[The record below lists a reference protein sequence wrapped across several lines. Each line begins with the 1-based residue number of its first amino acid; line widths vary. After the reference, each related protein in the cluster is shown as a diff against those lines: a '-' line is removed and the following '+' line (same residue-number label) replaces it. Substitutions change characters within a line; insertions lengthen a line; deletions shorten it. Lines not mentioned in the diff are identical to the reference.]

1 MAALRGTGWL
11 RRKPMEITP
20 ALRATRFSQLKPGE
34 LFIFPNDSS
43 SVVALV
49 AADPSRDGDL
59 CAIPLGPALPPE
71 LIGRIANLPGH
82 TGVLSYGTE
91 FIVQLPSHADGWPL
105 QVPPPDKACFV
116 LSEQGLYL
124 RANFYPEPPGFQAC
138 FVDMK
143 DGKILTPSERIRA
156 EFLTPRNICGFAAE
170 WALLTRE
177 SKARVI
183 LSYPAQKV

>member
-1 MAALRGTGWL
+1 
-11 RRKPMEITP
+11 MEMTP

-34 LFIFPNDSS
+34 LFIFPHDSS
-43 SVVALV
+43 SVVALA

-71 LIGRIANLPGH
+71 LIARIANLAGH
-82 TGVLSYGTE
+82 TGVVSYGPE
-91 FIVQLPSHADGWPL
+91 FVVQLPSRPDGWPV

-143 DGKILTPSERIRA
+143 DGKILTSSEMIRP

-177 SKARVI
+177 AEARVI
-183 LSYPAQKV
+183 LSCPAQRA